1 MLHPEFYKL
10 AGRPWGLHRG
20 KTEDSKEK
28 IRSSW
33 SKRAPLSFTLSGLFT
48 KWRFYQIEGA
58 TQKHPSQLPVENNFS
73 GSKSISFFFRTELD
87 VLVTNDLHQLE
98 DTECKKKKN
107 PSRLQTDNDGDYA
120 AARRSVTIILNLLNA
135 AMKCIIHVYL
145 TVPITE
151 YKWIQRAS
159 PLFILNKSWIN
170 ALLNALS

>member
-98 DTECKKKKN
+98 DTECKKKKSLSSADRQWRRLCSRSAISHHYFESFKCSDEMHYSCLPDSANYRVQVN
-107 PSRLQTDNDGDYA
+107 PKSF
-120 AARRSVTIILNLLNA
+120 SII
-135 AMKCIIHVYL
+135 Y
-145 TVPITE
+145 
-151 YKWIQRAS
+151 
-159 PLFILNKSWIN
+159 NKQE
-170 ALLNALS
+170 LD